1 MQKSDTIN
9 ENACQTGETEAG
21 TTQRYL
27 TNFDTAT
34 LPQETADV
42 LVIGSG
48 VAGLTTA
55 HFASQAGLSVLLV
68 VRDTLFDSNTNKA
81 QGGIASALGDDDNPT
96 LHLQDT
102 LIAGAGL
109 TDENIARITVTEGPK
124 AILNLIDNGAL
135 FDRKADGS
143 LNLGR
148 EGCHCR
154 NRIVHAQGDA
164 TGAEV
169 ARALNAVVA
178 KDEHVRPMEHCY
190 VIDLLT
196 RDGHCHGAIAMN
208 NGGLVCLRAKATVLA
223 TGGIGRLFLH
233 TTNPEGATGSGMA
246 LAYRAGAEMMDMEFV
261 QFHPTALAI
270 KGLPNFLLSEAM
282 RGAGAV
288 LRNNKGERFMPKYHK
303 MAELAPRDVVARC
316 IFKEMQQ
323 DKADHIWLDATQVEG
338 VEKMFP
344 MIADT
349 CKEYGI
355 DISKEMIPIA
365 PAAHYMM
372 GGVRTDAD
380 GHTNIDGLY
389 AVGETACTG
398 LQGAN
403 RLASNSLL
411 EGLVFGRRTA
421 LAIRQDSEHLPLDL
435 GQQWKN
441 EGLRPA
447 QDDDTDLQTQR
458 LQQIMSTYLG
468 IRRDK
473 EGMTQALKEIDELAR
488 RYDGCSATQY
498 PMLDLRAR
506 ITVAGLVTR
515 SALEREES
523 RGAHYRSDFPE
534 TKNEWKRHSI
544 ISKATATTL

>member
-1 MQKSDTIN
+1 MP
-9 ENACQTGETEAG
+9 
-21 TTQRYL
+21 L
-27 TNFDTAT
+27 H
-34 LPQETADV
+34 TADI

-48 VAGLTTA
+48 VAGLTAAHTA
-55 HFASQAGLSVLLV
+55 SLSGLSVLLV
-68 VRDTLFDSNTNKA
+68 VRDTLFDSNTHQA
-81 QGGIASALGDDDNPT
+81 QGGIASALGEDDDPS

-102 LIAGAGL
+102 LVAGAGL
-109 TDENIARITVTEGPK
+109 TDEAIARITVTEGPQ
-124 AILNLIDNGAL
+124 AIKSLIANGAV

-178 KDEHVRPMEHCY
+178 KDEHVTALEHCY

-196 RDGHCHGAIAMN
+196 HDGHCYGAVAVH
-208 NGGLVCLRAKATVLA
+208 NGTPVCLRAKATVLA

-261 QFHPTALAI
+261 QFHPTALAV

-288 LRNNKGERFMPKYHK
+288 LRNHKGERFMPAYHP

-316 IFKEMQQ
+316 IFKEMQHDQ
-323 DKADHIWLDATQVEG
+323 ADHIWLDATKIEDVD
-338 VEKMFP
+338 KKFP
-344 MIADT
+344 MIAHT
-349 CKEYGI
+349 CKDYGI
-355 DISKEMIPIA
+355 DITKEMIPIA

-372 GGVRTDAD
+372 GGIKTDAD
-380 GHTNIDGLY
+380 GHTTLTGLY
-389 AVGETACTG
+389 AVGETACNG

-421 LAIRQDSEHLPLDL
+421 LAIQHDLARLPLDL
-435 GQQWKN
+435 KRQWRN
-441 EGLRPA
+441 DSLRQPG
-447 QDDDTDLQTQR
+447 DEDTDSQTQS
-458 LQQIMSTYLG
+458 LQRVMSTCLG

-473 EGMTQALKEIDELAR
+473 AGMSRALEFIEGLAR
-488 RYDGCSATQY
+488 HYDGCAAQGY
-498 PMLDLRAR
+498 AMLDLRAR
-506 ITVAGLVTR
+506 ITVAELIVR
-515 SALEREES
+515 SALAREES

-534 TKNEWKRHSI
+534 TKEEWRHHSI
-544 ISKATATTL
+544 LCKATA

>member
-303 MAELAPRDVVARC
+303 MAE
-316 IFKEMQQ
+316 
-323 DKADHIWLDATQVEG
+323 
-338 VEKMFP
+338 KMFP

-355 DISKEMIPIA
+355 DIAKEMIPIA

-534 TKNEWKRHSI
+534 TKDEWKRHSI